1 MVHTDTTPA
10 KDRVLTMTLYLN
22 SAKTE
27 YDPLVSLREDLSK
40 LLEILV
46 LGSIFVLCHNVDIN
60 DDIEIH
66 TLWPAQWYKCICGIL
81 CSASWYNYCVSRLW
95 GVRYG
100 TVRFDRWM
108 VVSYAYTHW
117 LLSVNPPSSTSIP
130 CLAGQFYSPATTC
143 LIVCFLP
150 WVNVGI
156 VFPFSSL
163 VSLFFL

>member
-1 MVHTDTTPA
+1 MKLARIQEGGAFMVHTDTTPA

-66 TLWPAQWYKCICGIL
+66 TL
-81 CSASWYNYCVSRLW
+81 
-95 GVRYG
+95 
-100 TVRFDRWM
+100 
-108 VVSYAYTHW
+108 
-117 LLSVNPPSSTSIP
+117 
-130 CLAGQFYSPATTC
+130 
-143 LIVCFLP
+143 
-150 WVNVGI
+150 
-156 VFPFSSL
+156 
-163 VSLFFL
+163 